1 MSREETPTNNPIIE
15 ARNGWM
21 KEELYLDFRLA
32 ITDDVHL
39 FLDRYVYYFN
49 NRRPA
54 AALGYKSPV
63 QSTRPNGA
71 SNTMVFLVSTF
82 S

>member
-21 KEELYLDFRLA
+21 KEELYLDIMLA

-39 FLDRYVYYFN
+39 FLDSMYITSITGGLQ
-49 NRRPA
+49 P
-54 AALGYKSPV
+54 P
-63 QSTRPNGA
+63 
-71 SNTMVFLVSTF
+71 
-82 S
+82 

>member
-1 MSREETPTNNPIIE
+1 MSREGTPTDNPIIE

-21 KEELYLDFRLA
+21 KEELNLDFRLA

-39 FLDRYVYYFN
+39 FLDSMYITSITGGLQPPWAIKAQF
-49 NRRPA
+49 
-54 AALGYKSPV
+54 
-63 QSTRPNGA
+63 STRPNWA